1 MKSLNKLPNSLTGI
15 AGEYFVAG
23 ELSVRGFMASITLRN
38 NDRVDIHASS
48 LSGSKIFSIQV
59 KTNQSGSREWIL
71 NKKAESI
78 YSDNLFYVFV
88 TLKGELQRPEY
99 FIVPSKVVAE
109 FVKGNHAKWLATPG
123 KRGQSHNDSPMRKF
137 TDMDGEYIE
146 RWDLFV

>member
-1 MKSLNKLPNSLTGI
+1 MKIMNKLPNSLTGI

-48 LSGSKIFSIQV
+48 LSSSKIFSIQV

-78 YSDNLFYVFV
+78 YLDNLFYVFV

-109 FVKGNHAKWLATPG
+109 SIKKDHAGWLATPG
-123 KRGQSHNDSPMRKF
+123 KKGQLHNDSPVRKF
-137 TDMDGEYIE
+137 SDKGGEYLE